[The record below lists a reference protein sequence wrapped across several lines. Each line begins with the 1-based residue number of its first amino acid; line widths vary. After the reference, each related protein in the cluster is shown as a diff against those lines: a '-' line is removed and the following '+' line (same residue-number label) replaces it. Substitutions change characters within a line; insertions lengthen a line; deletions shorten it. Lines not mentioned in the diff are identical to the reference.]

1 MTDQLPGRTPP
12 WGLGVWAYPA
22 RPQAQAQVQPVRIG
36 DAERDAAL
44 DKLGDHFAAG
54 RLTREELDER
64 TDQAIG
70 ARFDRDLEQIFR
82 DLPDGAPAARPLAVR
97 ARPALPVR
105 PQRNVGLSVV
115 VMTLVPLLVLAVVAS
130 IVLHGPVFV
139 GPIIWLLVLS
149 GMGRRYHHR

>member
-22 RPQAQAQVQPVRIG
+22 QPPVQAQVQPVRIG
-36 DAERDAAL
+36 DAERDEAL
-44 DKLGDHFAAG
+44 DKLGEHFAAG

-64 TDQAIG
+64 TDQAIA
-70 ARFDRDLEQIFR
+70 ARFDRDLEPIFR
-82 DLPDGAPAARPLAVR
+82 DLPDGAPAARAVAVR
-97 ARPALPVR
+97 PRPVLPVR
-105 PQRNVGLSVV
+105 PQRAALSAVA
-115 VMTLVPLLVLAVVAS
+115 MALVPLLVLAVVAS

>member
-12 WGLGVWAYPA
+12 WGMGVWAYPA
-22 RPQAQAQVQPVRIG
+22 QSPVQPVRIG
-36 DAERDAAL
+36 DAERDEAL

-64 TDQAIG
+64 TDQAMN
-70 ARFDRDLEQIFR
+70 ARFDSDLEQIFH
-82 DLPDGAPAARPLAVR
+82 DLPDRAPARAVVAR
-97 ARPALPVR
+97 RPR
-105 PQRNVGLSVV
+105 PQRNVALSAVV
-115 VMTLVPLLVLAVVAS
+115 VALVPLLVLAVTAS
-130 IVLHGPVFV
+130 IILHGPVFV